1 MLCDVRVILGVGIGV
16 GLWDVGAENSGDIGL
31 VKEEGGR
38 EGEGLKGRGENY
50 GGMNPQW
57 NLSHKMDRKNSM
69 IPIEVAPP
77 T

>member
-1 MLCDVRVILGVGIGV
+1 M
-16 GLWDVGAENSGDIGL
+16 
-31 VKEEGGR
+31 EGK
-38 EGEGLKGRGENY
+38 GLKGRGENY